1 VLKRA
6 LNFFALNKPMA
17 AMLGMVVFLGLGER
31 IAERFVPVYL
41 LAIGASSLVPGF
53 VNGMNNLLS
62 ALYSYPAG
70 WLTDRIGYKKSLA
83 IFNAFA
89 ALGFALVAI
98 FPSWI
103 SVVVGSAFF
112 LSWTALSLP
121 ATMSLVSA
129 VLPSNKHAMGVS
141 MHSLVRRIPMAL
153 GPILGGTLIGAY
165 GMVNGV
171 RIAFGISFVLAIVA
185 LVAQQFLI
193 EESAP
198 AKKEATAHTK
208 GFWNIVAALP
218 RELRVLLGADILIRF
233 CEQIPYAYMAIW
245 VMENASGAK
254 ISASQFGTLTF
265 VEMMVALLVYIPV
278 AWLADKGYKKL
289 IVTITFVNFTL
300 FPAALYFARTFE
312 WLILAFVIRGLK
324 EFGEPTRKSLIL
336 DMAPNEQKAASFGAY
351 YLLRDVVVSVAAF
364 GSGYLWA
371 ISPAI
376 SFTVA
381 TVFGVMG
388 TLIFAIWGRTKIGDI
403 R

>member
-1 VLKRA
+1 
-6 LNFFALNKPMA
+6 
-17 AMLGMVVFLGLGER
+17 
-31 IAERFVPVYL
+31 
-41 LAIGASSLVPGF
+41 
-53 VNGMNNLLS
+53 MNNLLS